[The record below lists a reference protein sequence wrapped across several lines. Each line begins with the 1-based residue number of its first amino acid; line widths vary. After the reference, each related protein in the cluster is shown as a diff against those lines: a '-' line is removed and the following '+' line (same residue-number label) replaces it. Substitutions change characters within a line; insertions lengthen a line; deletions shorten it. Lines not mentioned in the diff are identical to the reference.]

1 MMKLQSLVLAAATAL
16 TMTSAFAV
24 PAGAWTVGAGAHY
37 VDPKSDNG
45 TLGDDDVVSFDV
57 DVDGDVRPTLTGEY
71 FIANNVGIELLA
83 SLPFHHD
90 FDLNAA
96 DGTTALTGKIQHL
109 PATLSLQYHFDD
121 YNMPMNIKP
130 FIGVGVNYTTFFKEK
145 LNTPAGAPADS
156 AADLKFD
163 DSVGVAGH
171 IGLDIP
177 FAPTEYFRIDARY
190 MDIKTDASINDEG
203 NTLELGE
210 VDISPWV
217 YGVAFV
223 KQF

>member
-1 MMKLQSLVLAAATAL
+1 MKLQSLVLAAATAL

-24 PAGAWTVGAGAHY
+24 PAGTWTVAAGAHY

-45 TLGDDDVVSFDV
+45 TLNNGLSV
-57 DVDGDVRPTLTGEY
+57 DVDGDVRPTISGEY
-71 FIANNVGIELLA
+71 FIADNVGVELLA
-83 SLPFHHD
+83 AIPFHHD
-90 FDLNAA
+90 I
-96 DGTTALTGKIQHL
+96 TLTDANGNEVDAKTQHL
-109 PATLSLQYHFDD
+109 PPTLSVQYHFDG
-121 YNMPMNIKP
+121 YNMPMNLKP
-130 FIGVGVNYTTFFKEK
+130 FVGVGVNYTTFFKERVY
-145 LNTPAGAPADS
+145 LGNGN
-156 AADLKFD
+156 DLELD

-177 FAPTEYFRIDARY
+177 YAPTESFRIDARY
-190 MDIKTDASINDEG
+190 MDIKTDASLNGSD
-203 NTLELGE
+203 LGE

>member
-1 MMKLQSLVLAAATAL
+1 MKLQSLVLAAATAL

-24 PAGAWTVGAGAHY
+24 PAGTWTVAAGAHY

-45 TLGDDDVVSFDV
+45 TLNNGLSV
-57 DVDGDVRPTLTGEY
+57 DVDGDVRPTISGEY
-71 FIANNVGIELLA
+71 FVADNVGVELLA
-83 SLPFHHD
+83 AIPFHHD
-90 FDLNAA
+90 ITLKAGD
-96 DGTTALTGKIQHL
+96 TTIDAKTQHL
-109 PATLSLQYHFDD
+109 PPTLSVQYHFDGD
-121 YNMPMNIKP
+121 NLPMNVKP
-130 FIGVGVNYTTFFKEK
+130 FVGVGVNYTTFFKERIY
-145 LNTPAGAPADS
+145 LGNGN
-156 AADLKFD
+156 DLELD

-177 FAPTEYFRIDARY
+177 YAPTESFRIDARY
-190 MDIKTDASINDEG
+190 MDIKTDASLNGSD
-203 NTLELGE
+203 LGE

>member
-1 MMKLQSLVLAAATAL
+1 MKLQSLVLAAATAL

-24 PAGAWTVGAGAHY
+24 PAGTWSIAAGAHM

-45 TLGDDDVVSFDV
+45 TLADGAFSV
-57 DVDGDVRPTLTGEY
+57 DVDDDIRPTISGEY

-83 SLPFHHD
+83 AIPFHHD
-90 FDLNAA
+90 ITLTDANGDTV
-96 DGTTALTGKIQHL
+96 DGKTQHL
-109 PATLSLQYHFDD
+109 PPTLSLQYHFDG
-121 YNMPMNIKP
+121 YNMPMNLKP
-130 FIGVGVNYTTFFKEK
+130 FVGVGVNYTTFFEEK
-145 LNTPAGAPADS
+145 VALG
-156 AADLKFD
+156 DLELD

-171 IGLDIP
+171 VGLDIP
-177 FAPTEYFRIDARY
+177 FAPTEAFRIDARY
-190 MDIKTDASINDEG
+190 MDIKTDAKLDGNDI
-203 NTLELGE
+203 GE

>member
-1 MMKLQSLVLAAATAL
+1 MKLQSLVLAAATAL

-24 PAGAWTVGAGAHY
+24 PAGTWTVAAGAHY

-45 TLGDDDVVSFDV
+45 TLNNGLSV
-57 DVDGDVRPTLTGEY
+57 DVDGDVRPTISGEY
-71 FIANNVGIELLA
+71 FVADNVGVELLA
-83 SLPFHHD
+83 AIPFHHD
-90 FDLNAA
+90 I
-96 DGTTALTGKIQHL
+96 TLTDANGNEVDAKTQHL
-109 PATLSLQYHFDD
+109 PPTLSVQYHFDGD
-121 YNMPMNIKP
+121 NLPMNLKP
-130 FIGVGVNYTTFFKEK
+130 FVGVGVNYTTFFKERIY
-145 LNTPAGAPADS
+145 LGNGN
-156 AADLKFD
+156 DLELD

-177 FAPTEYFRIDARY
+177 YAPTESFRIDARY
-190 MDIKTDASINDEG
+190 MDIKTDASLNGSD
-203 NTLELGE
+203 LGE

>member
-24 PAGAWTVGAGAHY
+24 PAGTWSIAAGAHY

-45 TLGDDDVVSFDV
+45 TLDNGLSV
-57 DVDGDVRPTLTGEY
+57 DVDDDIRPTISGEY

-83 SLPFHHD
+83 AIPFHHD
-90 FDLNAA
+90 ITLTDANGDTV
-96 DGTTALTGKIQHL
+96 DGKTQHL
-109 PATLSLQYHFDD
+109 PPTLSLQYHFDG
-121 YNMPMNIKP
+121 YNTPMNLKP
-130 FIGVGVNYTTFFKEK
+130 FVGVGVNYTTFFEEK
-145 LNTPAGAPADS
+145 VALG
-156 AADLKFD
+156 DLELD

-171 IGLDIP
+171 VGLDIP
-177 FAPTEYFRIDARY
+177 FAPTEAFRIDARY
-190 MDIKTDASINDEG
+190 MDIKTDAKLDGNDI
-203 NTLELGE
+203 GE

-217 YGVAFV
+217 YGIAFV